1 MVRARRAV
9 PAVFAALTALGVCA
23 AHPGAGPGADPR
35 RPAQGPVTLSRGV
48 PVMDTVGALGGRA
61 PQVRAALSLL
71 SAEHEVTLY
80 VAYVSAFAGRS
91 PQDWAN
97 TTAVRSGL
105 GRRDVLLAVA
115 VQDRQYAVSADQ
127 DWGLTQARLDEVG
140 DAAVE
145 PALRVADWAGAAIGA
160 ADGYAAVLSGRPV
173 TPPDFAPGPLGP
185 VRAQGTSNGAADLWI
200 PVVAVVAAAV
210 MGAYAF
216 RRRRTDG
223 PAAGP
228 APTGRPRG
236 RGQRRPTPLTALPE
250 LDAQGRALLVA
261 TDDAVRTSQED
272 VALAAAQCGPAEAAP
287 FVEAVDYARGE
298 LAAAFRLRQA
308 LDETFPEDDGTRRQM
323 LDEILSHCTQANRR
337 LDAEADAFDRLRA
350 LESDTPELVEQA
362 EARAVA
368 LPGRITAAGRAL
380 SAGSGPEDPY
390 ADDALA
396 PVAAH
401 PAEAR
406 DRLAFA
412 LTALDQ
418 ARTTLSTDRG
428 RAAVFLRAAEG
439 ALTQAAALADSVTR
453 RGQELRTA
461 DAALREALDG
471 LGAALDARAAEE
483 EHGTRD
489 VLADVEKE
497 LAGGRYDPMA
507 ALRRVT
513 EAGAGL
519 VRDGA
524 DGRALLGRAVLV
536 AHSEVAMA
544 RDVVTT
550 HRGAIGSRARTRL
563 AEAERRLGR
572 AQAAA
577 DGPAGAAVP
586 VSLPGHREQ
595 ERAAL
600 EEARAAD
607 RLARDAQRLALE
619 DLAAHENRFG
629 APAGGRRGDDGG
641 TGGAVLGGILLGPDP
656 GAGGG
661 FAGFGGDS
669 GGLGGVAGHGGPGSF
684 GGGETR
690 GRMGA
695 RGRT

>member
-1 MVRARRAV
+1 
-9 PAVFAALTALGVCA
+9 
-23 AHPGAGPGADPR
+23 
-35 RPAQGPVTLSRGV
+35 
-48 PVMDTVGALGGRA
+48 MDTVGALGGRA
-61 PQVRAALSLL
+61 PQVRAALNLL

-115 VQDRQYAVSADQ
+115 VRDRQYAVSADQ

-145 PALRVADWAGAAIGA
+145 PALRMADWAGAAIGA

-173 TPPDFAPGPLGP
+173 TPPDFVPGPLGP
-185 VRAQGTSNGAADLWI
+185 VRAAGTSNGAADLWI

-223 PAAGP
+223 PAARP
-228 APTGRPRG
+228 APAGRPRG
-236 RGQRRPTPLTALPE
+236 RGRTGNRRPTPLTALPE
-250 LDAQGRALLVA
+250 LEAQGRALLVA

-272 VALAAAQCGPAEAAP
+272 VALAAAQCGPTEAAP
-287 FVEAVDYARGE
+287 FAEAVAYARGE
-298 LAAAFRLRQA
+298 LAAAFRLRQG

-350 LESDTPELVEQA
+350 LESGTPELLEQA

-368 LPGRITAAGRAL
+368 LPGRITAAGRAV
-380 SAGSGPEDPY
+380 SARSGPDGPY
-390 ADDALA
+390 ADDALV

-418 ARTTLSTDRG
+418 VRTTLSTDRG

-453 RGQELRTA
+453 RAQELRTA

-471 LGAALDARAAEE
+471 LGAALDARAAED
-483 EHGTRD
+483 EHASRD
-489 VLADVEKE
+489 VLAEVEKE

-513 EAGAGL
+513 EAGADL

-536 AHSEVAMA
+536 AGSEVAMA

-572 AQAAA
+572 AQAPA
-577 DGPAGAAVP
+577 DGPASATVP
-586 VSLPGHREQ
+586 VSLPGHGGQ

-619 DLAAHENRFG
+619 DLAEHENRFG
-629 APAGGRRGDDGG
+629 APAGGRRGDDDG

-656 GAGGG
+656 GAGDG
-661 FAGFGGDS
+661 FGGFGGDS

-695 RGRT
+695 RDRT